1 MSQKVEKTS
10 STQGKEKV
18 GEGKE
23 TESQITSSH
32 KVSFT
37 ESLEVEDES
46 STFLSSDRRRSSR
59 LFSLNRQGLIKVEF
73 YSGDGS

>member
-10 STQGKEKV
+10 STQGKEEV

-32 KVSFT
+32 KVSFA

-46 STFLSSDRRRSSR
+46 SIFLSSDRRRSSR
-59 LFSLNRQGLIKVEF
+59 LFSLNRHG
-73 YSGDGS
+73 